1 MRIGIDASTILQKKT
16 GIGNYTYYLLKNLLS
31 IDDKNQYVI
40 FLNSY
45 RHKLAEYPFLKN
57 KNVKVVKFNIPGPF
71 LIRAW
76 RYLKFPPIDFLIGK
90 IDVFHSPASY
100 IPPQIRG
107 LKVTTIH
114 DLYFLRNPEKCEK
127 SGGQFFNS
135 TIPKLINKID
145 KIIVPS
151 FFTKQELTDLL
162 KIPEEKICV
171 IYEGVDNSVFGK
183 EYNEQVISGML
194 KEYCLPSN
202 YLLSVGTIE
211 PRKNIEG
218 LLFAYRRL
226 HEIMNNPPKL
236 VIVGRK
242 GLDGEKIIE
251 TATQLNMQKN
261 IIFTGYIPDEHL
273 PILYKNALLFIYP
286 SFYEGFGLPVLEAM
300 ISKVPVIISNN
311 AVHREIVGN
320 AGVFFDPDNYYQMAE
335 LIRELITSYKLRNEF
350 RDKGFELASRFTWEL
365 TAKKTLKVYEEL
377 FESKKK

>member
-162 KIPEEKICV
+162 KIPEEKISV